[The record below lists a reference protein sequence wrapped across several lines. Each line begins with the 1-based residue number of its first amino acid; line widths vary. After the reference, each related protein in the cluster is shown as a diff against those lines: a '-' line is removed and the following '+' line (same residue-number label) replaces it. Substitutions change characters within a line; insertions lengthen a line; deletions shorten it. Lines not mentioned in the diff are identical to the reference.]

1 MSRLATIW
9 QITPRPVL
17 IAVTISVVAVSV
29 LPHSTALRP
38 ASNPKKTIQKV
49 ATKSGVAK
57 RSNTSTKQSKSSV
70 AITPASA
77 AQPTPVE
84 KQPSAQ
90 TEKQDVQSTT
100 TKTQQASVKDAKDT
114 PSKESSTTTN
124 KTARRWVAEK
134 GHYVTQTVSVPVR
147 EKITVVDAPETT
159 IQVIDGTIATFPEDG
174 TVLPG
179 HDKDKIAKHV
189 EKLRSRGLSGYYVVR
204 DNIIFKTIPAVTHTE
219 FITIMKPKTQK
230 KWVIDK
236 AAHWEYED
244 RNSNEQ

>member
-9 QITPRPVL
+9 HITPRPVL

-29 LPHSTALRP
+29 LSQA
-38 ASNPKKTIQKV
+38 ASIRQASVPKTTIQ
-49 ATKSGVAK
+49 TLGAK
-57 RSNTSTKQSKSSV
+57 PDSPKPSKTSTKQLKSSV
-70 AITPASA
+70 
-77 AQPTPVE
+77 
-84 KQPSAQ
+84 
-90 TEKQDVQSTT
+90 DSTT
-100 TKTQQASVKDAKDT
+100 TSTPQPASSEKQASAKPTKSDGQSRTSGAQKTSVKHTKDT
-114 PSKESSTTTN
+114 PSKESSPTTN
-124 KTARRWVAEK
+124 KTSRRWVAEK
-134 GHYVTQTVSVPVR
+134 GHYVTQTISVPVR

-159 IQVIDGTIATFPEDG
+159 IQIMDGTIATFPEDG
-174 TVLPG
+174 TIIPG